1 MLAREVNVELLE
13 QQELNMNVL
22 LGPNIDK
29 KKFSSYAKT
38 VNHNLAQYAQQKLYH
53 IKPIQSQD
61 DALASSMSGMI
72 KAWYKLEEMGVLDQW
87 EKEMSANAAE
97 VEGQV

>member
-1 MLAREVNVELLE
+1 MLARELNVEMLE

-38 VNHNLAQYAQQKLYH
+38 VNHNLSQYAKQKLYSLQAFQT
-53 IKPIQSQD
+53 KED
-61 DALASSMSGMI
+61 VLASSMSSMI
-72 KAWYKLEEMGVLDQW
+72 KAWYALEEKGILSQW
-87 EKEMSANAAE
+87 EKELGDDAAE
-97 VEGQV
+97 VEGQ